1 MIVPFAGHAQPLAE
15 RATGLI
21 AVVAGGAVCG
31 ALVMG
36 GGVGTGVATTGAEGR
51 GAGAGVGL
59 AGLVATARG
68 ALPAKRICWP
78 G

>member
-21 AVVAGGAVCG
+21 AVAAGGAVCG
-31 ALVMG
+31 VLVMG
-36 GGVGTGVATTGAEGR
+36 GGVGTGVATTGVEGR
-51 GAGAGVGL
+51 GAGAGGGL
-59 AGLVATARG
+59 AGLVATTGG
-68 ALPAKRICWP
+68 ALPAKRMRWP